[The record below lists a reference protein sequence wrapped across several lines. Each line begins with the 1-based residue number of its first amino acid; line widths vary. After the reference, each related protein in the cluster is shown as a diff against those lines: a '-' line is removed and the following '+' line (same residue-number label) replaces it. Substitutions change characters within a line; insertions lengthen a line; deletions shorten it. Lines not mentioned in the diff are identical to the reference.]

1 MSNQKS
7 FDPISIWKTNFK
19 NMENYWGQSM
29 EEQMKSEEFSEWMG
43 KVLESNLFYKQIA
56 DTSTKQYLEQMNVPS
71 REDLANLSSLV
82 VNLDA
87 KVDDLEEQLE
97 ENLDNQVSTS
107 EMTQLKNELN
117 KIDGKLDE
125 VLSFINESQKSDE
138 NGKNNENR

>member
-1 MSNQKS
+1 
-7 FDPISIWKTNFK
+7 
-19 NMENYWGQSM
+19 MENYWGQSM

-125 VLSFINESQKSDE
+125 VLSFINETQKSDE

>member
-1 MSNQKS
+1 
-7 FDPISIWKTNFK
+7 
-19 NMENYWGQSM
+19 MENYWGQSM

>member
-1 MSNQKS
+1 
-7 FDPISIWKTNFK
+7 
-19 NMENYWGQSM
+19 MENYWGQSM

-117 KIDGKLDE
+117 KIDEKLDE
-125 VLSFINESQKSDE
+125 VLSFINESQKGDE
-138 NGKNNENR
+138 NGKTNENR